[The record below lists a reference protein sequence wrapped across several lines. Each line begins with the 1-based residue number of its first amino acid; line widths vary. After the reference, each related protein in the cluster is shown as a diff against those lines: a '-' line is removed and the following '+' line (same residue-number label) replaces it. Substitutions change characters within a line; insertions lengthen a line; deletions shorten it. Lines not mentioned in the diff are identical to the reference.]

1 MISYIG
7 ITFYALY
14 FEVFI
19 VFMKKILLIFLLLF
33 TSCSTI
39 KYVPVKETEYVTVTE
54 TVVDTVIKWM
64 PPVEKIVN
72 ETKDT
77 TSTVETSL
85 AKSTATVSNGTLHHS
100 IENKKDSVK
109 TKIVYKDKIVT
120 KIEYK
125 DVPVPVEV
133 EKKVIPKWVSY
144 SLGLNILILSFF
156 LGRLILKLYFHK

>member
-1 MISYIG
+1 
-7 ITFYALY
+7 
-14 FEVFI
+14 
-19 VFMKKILLIFLLLF
+19 MKRLIILLTLLL

-54 TVVDTVIKWM
+54 TLVDTVIKWA

-77 TSTVETSL
+77 SSTVETSL

-100 IENKKDSVK
+100 IENKKDSIK

-120 KIEYK
+120 KTEYK
-125 DVPVPVEV
+125 EVPVEV
-133 EKKVIPKWVSY
+133 EIEKKVVPKWCWWL
-144 SLGLNILILSFF
+144 LGINILVIIGFAI
-156 LGRLILKLYFHK
+156 RLYFRFRLKQTKLF